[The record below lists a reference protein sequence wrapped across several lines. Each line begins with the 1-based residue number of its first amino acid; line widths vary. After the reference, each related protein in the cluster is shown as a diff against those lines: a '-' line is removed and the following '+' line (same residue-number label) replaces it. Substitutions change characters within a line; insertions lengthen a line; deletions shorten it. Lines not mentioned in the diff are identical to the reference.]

1 MATVSIV
8 FDRPSDQFDPIGTVF
23 PQSVRFAGT
32 NFPVEG
38 LAFDA
43 AADEACCAK
52 FKVKTYGSGN
62 LTAILTWYADSA
74 SSGVVRWGA
83 ALAAITP
90 ETDTQDVETKAFATE
105 NTVDDTH
112 LGTTGQR
119 LHNASIAISNLDSI
133 ASDDTVFLRIRRVG
147 SNGADTMTGDAILV
161 AVELTYSDT

>member
-43 AADEACCAK
+43 GADEACVARFKAK
-52 FKVKTYGSGN
+52 NYGSGN
-62 LTAILTWYADSA
+62 ITAILTWYADTA
-74 SSGVVRWGA
+74 TSGVVRWGA
-83 ALAAITP
+83 ALACITP
-90 ETDTQDVETKAFATE
+90 ESDSQDVETDSFATE

-112 LGTTGQR
+112 LGTTAHR
-119 LHNASIAISNLDSI
+119 LHTATITISNLDSI
-133 ASDDTVFLRIRRVG
+133 AADDIVFLRIRRVG
-147 SNGADTMTGDAILV
+147 SHANDTMAGDAILV
-161 AVELTYSDT
+161 GVELQYSD